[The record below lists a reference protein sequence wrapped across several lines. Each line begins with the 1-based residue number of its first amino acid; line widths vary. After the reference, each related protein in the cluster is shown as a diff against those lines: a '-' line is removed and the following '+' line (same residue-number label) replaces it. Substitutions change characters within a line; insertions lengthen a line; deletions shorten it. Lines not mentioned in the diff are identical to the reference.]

1 MKVFLGI
8 LAGVLVVAIL
18 VVQWGL
24 WVLSGSPAPNI
35 PPARTPAPAGFDAA
49 AYQDMDA
56 VVSTEDA
63 DVRVL
68 SSDMGFRE
76 YYTIPDLGVTYLI
89 LSTAKGKKRYIFLNA
104 QGQEIGEII
113 DQPQAFSLGRYIVT
127 LDGYYVVSS
136 QSVTERLPYVD
147 VEAPSAA
154 DLKAMVEQSTH
165 YRSFSHSDLPG
176 NDLAKGINREMHVML
191 HDGVW
196 KRFTTPEPQLANW
209 KGTDFP
215 GLIQTYGV
223 YRSGYEPRIEDIER
237 LRFRVELTHFD
248 QNEFLP
254 RRGAAFGSPTGQGR
268 RAQWIGTGYYTVF
281 IDDKPVLR
289 FKLNNDRE
297 YIGRKGTDLFPA
309 LSPEGTFILIEK
321 SHRNGKSQALI
332 VRDARLNER

>member
-35 PPARTPAPAGFDAA
+35 PPARTPAPAGFDAS
-49 AYQDMDA
+49 AYQDMDS

-63 DVRVL
+63 DVRVF

-76 YYTIPDLGVTYLI
+76 YHTIPDLGVTYLI
-89 LSTAKGKKRYIFLNA
+89 LSTAEGKERFIFLNA

-113 DQPQAFSLGRYIVT
+113 DHPQAFPLGRYIVT

-154 DLKAMVEQSTH
+154 DLNAMVEQSTH
-165 YRSFSHSDLPG
+165 YRSYSRSDLPG
-176 NDLAKGINREMHVML
+176 NDFAKGINRQMHVML

-196 KRFTTPEPQLANW
+196 KRFTTPEPQPANW

-321 SHRNGKSQALI
+321 TYRNGTKHALI

>member
-35 PPARTPAPAGFDAA
+35 PPARTPAPAGFDAS
-49 AYQDMDA
+49 AYQDMGS

-89 LSTAKGKKRYIFLNA
+89 LSTAEGKERFIFLNA

-113 DQPQAFSLGRYIVT
+113 DHPQAFPLGRYIVT
-127 LDGYYVVSS
+127 LDGYYVVSP

-147 VEAPSAA
+147 IEAPSAA
-154 DLKAMVEQSTH
+154 DLKEMVEQSTH
-165 YRSFSHSDLPG
+165 YRSYSHTDLPG
-176 NDLAKGINREMHVML
+176 NDLAKGINRQMHVML

-196 KRFTTPEPQLANW
+196 KRFTTPEPQLTDW
-209 KGTDFP
+209 KGADFP
-215 GLIQTYGV
+215 GLMQTYIA
-223 YRSGYEPRIEDIER
+223 YRSGYGPSVDNTGRR
-237 LRFRVELTHFD
+237 RFRVELTHFD

-268 RAQWIGTGYYTVF
+268 QAQWIGTGYYTVF

-297 YIGRKGTDLFPA
+297 YIGRKGTDLFTGY
-309 LSPEGTFILIEK
+309 SPEGAFIILEK
-321 SHRNGKSQALI
+321 IYRNGQKQALI